1 MKVLQIT
8 TNYPTESN
16 PIFGIFMKEQVDSLV
31 QFGVENTVFFSNGSE
46 TGATVKYSGMK
57 VHLKSSYRLF
67 KHLLTHKYDLIH
79 CHSAISGLILILSG
93 GAM

>member
-31 QFGVENTVFFSNGSE
+31 QFGVENTVF
-46 TGATVKYSGMK
+46 
-57 VHLKSSYRLF
+57 L
-67 KHLLTHKYDLIH
+67 
-79 CHSAISGLILILSG
+79 
-93 GAM
+93 AMALRQVQL